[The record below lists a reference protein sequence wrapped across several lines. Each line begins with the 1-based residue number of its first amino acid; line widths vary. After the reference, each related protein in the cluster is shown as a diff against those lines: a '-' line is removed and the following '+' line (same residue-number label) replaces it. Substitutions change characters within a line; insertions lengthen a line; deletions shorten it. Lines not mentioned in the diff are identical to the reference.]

1 LRGEIDLTA
10 REAMVR
16 LLRYAVEQQA
26 SDLHLIVGVPP
37 IIRVHGELFTVP
49 SDKLNAEQVRALC
62 SSLLNEKQ
70 LSEFERNGYLCVGLT
85 HPDWVTSASP
95 FIAIAGTWKQP

>member
-1 LRGEIDLTA
+1 
-10 REAMVR
+10 MK

-49 SDKLNAEQVRALC
+49 SDKLTAEQVRLLC
-62 SSLLNEKQ
+62 TSLINDKQ
-70 LSEFERNGYLCVGLT
+70 VDEFERNGYLCIGLT
-85 HPDWVTSASP
+85 HPELGYFRVTLYRHRGNMEA
-95 FIAIAGTWKQP
+95 AIRIGRQYLMSL